1 MSDASL
7 LHERLNSVNF
17 TELVY
22 SFLKTAASKSCGVIW
37 IQIFVKIILKWFKLL
52 STQATDS
59 KIKLDNT

>member
-22 SFLKTAASKSCGVIW
+22 SFLKTAASKSCGVI
-37 IQIFVKIILKWFKLL
+37 
-52 STQATDS
+52 
-59 KIKLDNT
+59 